1 MTNRKVFIF
10 KESAF
15 AVIKTG
21 TDAVSSLGKLTE
33 IIFEEMRSL
42 EQNLTFESA
51 KMFAERDVNCVKR
64 HGRRS
69 FYLQKMRVT
78 KSASVNRPI

>member
-1 MTNRKVFIF
+1 MSAKVIPLFRLPIQQ
-10 KESAF
+10 SVA
-15 AVIKTG
+15 G
-21 TDAVSSLGKLTE
+21 LGKLTE

-51 KMFAERDVNCVKR
+51 KMFAERDVNCVKC

-69 FYLQKMRVT
+69 FYLQKMGVSQNHQIR
-78 KSASVNRPI
+78 

>member
-1 MTNRKVFIF
+1 MPSLKPELTLFLHYETVR
-10 KESAF
+10 EM
-15 AVIKTG
+15 G
-21 TDAVSSLGKLTE
+21 RLGKLTE

-42 EQNLTFESA
+42 EQNLTFGSA